1 MEENEAFVMLD
12 GVLFKK
18 ESDSL
23 GGGFLGGG
31 GAELIHL
38 SSLISWKNLQ
48 NGRLVKKFK
57 LF

>member
-38 SSLISWKNLQ
+38 SSLIS
-48 NGRLVKKFK
+48 
-57 LF
+57 